1 MDTKIDNVKP
11 TAEESAN
18 DNENKSFIKNEF
30 TNIKNNIM
38 KNKNKKII
46 FILIII
52 ISSIIVLLLLRQIN
66 SKIKKNESEKIVI
79 LPENISSQINAS
91 NIVKNNLTK
100 FNSSKWIVMTTINS
114 PKRNLNKLLKAPSPW
129 KIVVI
134 GDNKTNNS
142 EWQKFKNST
151 NLIYLSIEDQLK
163 LGYNITKFIPLN
175 SYTRKNIGYLYAIQN
190 GANEIYDID
199 DNIKLVNKF
208 FLNIYVNKYT
218 IYAENNN
225 SVMVNP
231 YNYFGKPSM
240 WPRGYRLKDIEKKFE
255 NKFYRL
261 FSSRANLN
269 HLIYQGLLNVEPD
282 VDSIYSQTRIIKKKS
297 VKQRFTYI
305 GNLMYL
311 PGNFVPINSKNTRYL
326 YDIFPS
332 LALPITVPKK
342 VSDIW
347 RGYIMQRYAWIYN
360 GTVIFQHA
368 CAEHK
373 RNHHKNNLN
382 FIEEKDLYYKLD
394 DILNALNIDVDNNI
408 KHPSEFLIK
417 LIEILVEKGILGEKD
432 LDMYNAFIQ
441 DLNSFGYNYN
451 LVFNHKIEK
460 NEKEL
465 LNFYSELKFYQ
476 ARERKDFLQ
485 NNNKAIKLFN
495 HKSTKEKYENILLII
510 NYNYEFLTKL
520 NDYMLKLYHE
530 YFPNLIFVYPEFIED
545 NQTYVS
551 CPESHRGYYSYKCV
565 KKVYE
570 KYPNYKGY
578 LFLMDDN
585 FLKVWELENL
595 DFSIPWFY
603 HFFVRNSEFQRLSYL
618 RAKKVLDIRLDWRRN
633 YTKYLGSY
641 IVAYA
646 VSDIYYLPK
655 EDIGRFC
662 EMVDFFYERRVFL
675 ESAVPTI
682 MGIMLK
688 PKYQI
693 IHFCGLWNDR
703 RNRVVRYL
711 KNADKQVTIHPIK
724 FSNLTLQ
731 NEVNK
736 YIYIVNANEY

>member
-66 SKIKKNESEKIVI
+66 SKIKKNKSEKAVI
-79 LPENISSQINAS
+79 YPENISSQINAS
-91 NIVKNNLTK
+91 NIAKNNLTK

-282 VDSIYSQTRIIKKKS
+282 VDSIYSQTRS
-297 VKQRFTYI
+297 SWEFCTY
-305 GNLMYL
+305 
-311 PGNFVPINSKNTRYL
+311 
-326 YDIFPS
+326 
-332 LALPITVPKK
+332 
-342 VSDIW
+342 
-347 RGYIMQRYAWIYN
+347 
-360 GTVIFQHA
+360 
-368 CAEHK
+368 
-373 RNHHKNNLN
+373 
-382 FIEEKDLYYKLD
+382 
-394 DILNALNIDVDNNI
+394 
-408 KHPSEFLIK
+408 
-417 LIEILVEKGILGEKD
+417 
-432 LDMYNAFIQ
+432 
-441 DLNSFGYNYN
+441 
-451 LVFNHKIEK
+451 
-460 NEKEL
+460 
-465 LNFYSELKFYQ
+465 
-476 ARERKDFLQ
+476 
-485 NNNKAIKLFN
+485 
-495 HKSTKEKYENILLII
+495 
-510 NYNYEFLTKL
+510 
-520 NDYMLKLYHE
+520 
-530 YFPNLIFVYPEFIED
+530 
-545 NQTYVS
+545 
-551 CPESHRGYYSYKCV
+551 
-565 KKVYE
+565 
-570 KYPNYKGY
+570 
-578 LFLMDDN
+578 
-585 FLKVWELENL
+585 
-595 DFSIPWFY
+595 
-603 HFFVRNSEFQRLSYL
+603 
-618 RAKKVLDIRLDWRRN
+618 
-633 YTKYLGSY
+633 
-641 IVAYA
+641 
-646 VSDIYYLPK
+646 
-655 EDIGRFC
+655 
-662 EMVDFFYERRVFL
+662 
-675 ESAVPTI
+675 
-682 MGIMLK
+682 
-688 PKYQI
+688 
-693 IHFCGLWNDR
+693 
-703 RNRVVRYL
+703 
-711 KNADKQVTIHPIK
+711 
-724 FSNLTLQ
+724 
-731 NEVNK
+731 
-736 YIYIVNANEY
+736 